1 MGFLTLLEVASMP
14 IMQVL
19 IISILGALMATEY
32 LNLLPADTRKTLNK
46 IVFVVFTPSLVFTSL
61 DEGVTLQDIISWWY
75 MPVNIGLTFLIGG
88 VLGWFAVRLLKP
100 EPHLEGLVIAM
111 CSTGNLGNLVIII
124 VPAICTEEGNPFGD
138 HKVCSS
144 KGLSYSSFSMALG
157 GFFIWTY
164 TYQLI
169 RSSSIRLNALKAYE
183 EDAKSP
189 NKDLEANEKSKL
201 LNGQVQESAIMSPR
215 SDSTQNKKQESL
227 CNKFTGFI
235 YQIVE
240 EMMAPPTIGT
250 ILGFLFGTI
259 PWLKYLVIGDEAPL
273 RVIQDTVRVLG
284 TATIPCITL
293 ILGGNLAQ
301 GLRDANIRPMI
312 IVAILCVRYVIL
324 PVIGIGVVKAA
335 SSFGWL
341 PSDPLFQFVLL
352 LQFCLPP
359 AMNIGTMTQLFD
371 VGQAECS
378 IIFLWTYLVAA
389 FALTICPVPTHQHI
403 AHLILEQKSPSQAI
417 QTFKWASKL
426 PHFTHTQSTYRAL
439 VHKLCSFRC
448 FDIAREVLDEMPVSI
463 GETPDEDVFVT
474 IIRGFGRARMIRD
487 VIEVVDLVS
496 KFGKTPSLKVLN
508 SILDVLVK
516 EDIDIARKFYRKK
529 MVDSDV
535 IGDEYTFG
543 IMMKGLCM
551 TNRIAEG
558 FKVLQMIKNLGV
570 IPNAVIY
577 NTLIHA
583 LCRNGKVGRARS
595 LMSEMR
601 EPSQVTFNIMISAY
615 CGEDNLVQALVML
628 EKCFNLG
635 LVPDVITLTKVVE
648 ILCSSGRALEAVEVV
663 ETVERKGGIVDVVAY
678 NTLIRGFCN
687 SGKVKVGQRFLKE
700 MERKGCLPNADT
712 YNILISGFCESGML
726 DSAYDMFN
734 EMKIVGIIW
743 NFITYDTLIHG
754 FCSRGRMKDG
764 LKILELMEES
774 IEGSRGH
781 ISPYNSVIYGLYKEN
796 FTEEALEFLAKMER
810 LFPRVVDKSLKIIG
824 LCKDD
829 NIEDANGVYD
839 QMTKEGGVPS
849 ALVYVHLIH
858 GYCKIGRT
866 REAFELMNEMVGH
879 GYLPTASTLNV
890 LILELCK
897 QGRVGSAS
905 KFLEDMIER
914 GCLPDHG
921 SYGPVV
927 DGFCGKGDLQKA
939 LPLFFQMVE
948 TGIIPEF
955 SLWNSLVVC
964 ISQKNV
970 WLANKNICYMGETF

>member
-1 MGFLTLLEVASMP
+1 
-14 IMQVL
+14 
-19 IISILGALMATEY
+19 
-32 LNLLPADTRKTLNK
+32 
-46 IVFVVFTPSLVFTSL
+46 
-61 DEGVTLQDIISWWY
+61 
-75 MPVNIGLTFLIGG
+75 
-88 VLGWFAVRLLKP
+88 
-100 EPHLEGLVIAM
+100 
-111 CSTGNLGNLVIII
+111 
-124 VPAICTEEGNPFGD
+124 
-138 HKVCSS
+138 
-144 KGLSYSSFSMALG
+144 
-157 GFFIWTY
+157 
-164 TYQLI
+164 
-169 RSSSIRLNALKAYE
+169 
-183 EDAKSP
+183 
-189 NKDLEANEKSKL
+189 
-201 LNGQVQESAIMSPR
+201 
-215 SDSTQNKKQESL
+215 
-227 CNKFTGFI
+227 
-235 YQIVE
+235 
-240 EMMAPPTIGT
+240 
-250 ILGFLFGTI
+250 
-259 PWLKYLVIGDEAPL
+259 
-273 RVIQDTVRVLG
+273 
-284 TATIPCITL
+284 
-293 ILGGNLAQ
+293 
-301 GLRDANIRPMI
+301 
-312 IVAILCVRYVIL
+312 
-324 PVIGIGVVKAA
+324 
-335 SSFGWL
+335 
-341 PSDPLFQFVLL
+341 
-352 LQFCLPP
+352 
-359 AMNIGTMTQLFD
+359 
-371 VGQAECS
+371 
-378 IIFLWTYLVAA
+378 
-389 FALTICPVPTHQHI
+389 
-403 AHLILEQKSPSQAI
+403 
-417 QTFKWASKL
+417 
-426 PHFTHTQSTYRAL
+426 
-439 VHKLCSFRC
+439 
-448 FDIAREVLDEMPVSI
+448 MPVSI

-487 VIEVVDLVS
+487 VIEVVEWVS

-558 FKVLQMIKNLGV
+558 FKVLQMIKNQGV

-796 FTEEALEFLAKMER
+796 FTEEALEFLAKMGR

-858 GYCKIGRT
+858 GYCKIGRA
-866 REAFELMNEMVGH
+866 REAFELMNKMVGH

-939 LPLFFQMVE
+939 LPLFLQMVE

-970 WLANKNICYMGETF
+970 WLSNKNICFMGETF